1 MSHDKRACGGRVC
14 RYFVITRPFQYAM
27 KRTPVRMMAMIAAA
41 WLLSALISIPPLL
54 FDRSP
59 EVQPDQCPE
68 VHPQPVRGTHVPL
81 QGPPVPL

>member
-1 MSHDKRACGGRVC
+1 
-14 RYFVITRPFQYAM
+14 
-27 KRTPVRMMAMIAAA
+27 MMAMIAAA

-68 VHPQPVRGTHVPL
+68 VHPQPVRGTPVPL
-81 QGPPVPL
+81 QGPPVQL